1 MLRKEPLAYWLKI
14 RWEAGGAMAL
24 RSAYSATFNGGPT
37 VLLWGD
43 TAGLRALGDFLRKLL
58 VVPGAMTLGAFCEAV
73 DGKPVSVRMRA
84 NRRETGMRL
93 NHQGLEWTLRPQSA
107 DDFAELV
114 SALASSGKSGHQY
127 LTCGV
132 TDEITVMVS
141 LGEYPHDLRP

>member
-1 MLRKEPLAYWLKI
+1 
-14 RWEAGGAMAL
+14 MAL
-24 RSAYSATFNGGPT
+24 RSAYTATFNGGPK

-43 TAGLRALGDFLRKLL
+43 AAGLHALSTFLRKMLI
-58 VVPGAMTLGAFCEAV
+58 VPCAMTLGEFCEAV
-73 DGKPVSVRMRA
+73 DGKTISVRMRA
-84 NRRETGMRL
+84 NRRDTGMRL

-114 SALASSGKSGHQY
+114 DALAASGKSGHQY

-141 LGEYPHDLRP
+141 HGEYPEDLRL

>member
-1 MLRKEPLAYWLKI
+1 
-14 RWEAGGAMAL
+14 MAL

-43 TAGLRALGDFLRKLL
+43 TGGLHALSNLLRQML
-58 VVPGAMTLGAFCEAV
+58 VVPDTMTLAGFCEAV
-73 DGKPVSVRMRA
+73 DGRTVTVRMRA
-84 NRRETGMRL
+84 NRRDTGMRL

-107 DDFAELV
+107 DDFAELIDG
-114 SALASSGKSGHQY
+114 LAEPGKSGHQY

-141 LGEYPHDLRP
+141 LGEYPENPHL